1 MRRSSLFLAL
11 FLPAFLLLMPCSG
24 QDSLLL
30 RQQLSYYK
38 TYFSR
43 HGIALYDYAM
53 NNAVINRK
61 LLDAVR
67 NDQKAQNKLVGA
79 GLLAALGV
87 GLMSLS
93 TLSEPDGSTLQWNG
107 SNLQLTSGDYQHVFL
122 FSAGLASVIVAFPLG
137 ISSVNHRKQRNKAL
151 KDVREYLLYSN

>member
-43 HGIALYDYAM
+43 HGIALDDYAM
-53 NNAVINRK
+53 NNAAINRM

-79 GLLAALGV
+79 GVLAALGI

-93 TLSEPDGSTLQWNG
+93 ALSESDGSSLQYNSSTFQYTPG
-107 SNLQLTSGDYQHVFL
+107 NNQKVFL

-137 ISSVNHRKQRNKAL
+137 ISSVKYRKQRDKAL
-151 KDVREYLLYSN
+151 KEVKQYLLYSN